1 MRYPTLK
8 ASVSAA
14 AGVLMAVAM
23 ALPAGAGER
32 VNKDDDGVAIL
43 GYDPV
48 AYFTEGQPV
57 EGSPDF
63 EQEWHDATWRFS
75 SARHRDLF
83 AGDPERYA
91 PRYGG
96 FCAGGMASGW
106 VLTIDPSNW
115 AIVDGKL
122 YLAYARQ
129 GREQLRADPQPIIA
143 KADAHWERLGKT
155 E

>member
-1 MRYPTLK
+1 M
-8 ASVSAA
+8 
-14 AGVLMAVAM
+14 MVAM
-23 ALPAGAGER
+23 TLPAGAGER
-32 VNKDDDGVAIL
+32 INKDDDGLAIL

-48 AYFTEGQPV
+48 AYFTEGEPV
-57 EGSPDF
+57 EGSPQF
-63 EQEWHDATWRFS
+63 EQEWRDSTWRFS

-83 AGDPERYA
+83 ADDPERYA

-106 VLTIDPSNW
+106 VLTIDPNNW

-122 YLAYARQ
+122 YLAFAQQ
-129 GREQLRADPQPIIA
+129 GRDRLRTDPQPIIA
-143 KADAHWERLGKT
+143 KADANWERLGRT